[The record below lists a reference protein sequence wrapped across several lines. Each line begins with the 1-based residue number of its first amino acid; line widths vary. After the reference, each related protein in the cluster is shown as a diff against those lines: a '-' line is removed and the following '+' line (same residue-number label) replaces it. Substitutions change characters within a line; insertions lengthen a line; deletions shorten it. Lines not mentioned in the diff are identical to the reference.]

1 MGAVRK
7 MIVLLTRP
15 HDDPLSV
22 EFEVEYLPEAEIE
35 ILPPHQSRPPKV
47 KDYKLPEPILVY
59 KNKRAGYRIWDE
71 IKKEDGTSWDGGDI
85 AKVVPSGNG
94 AGVDVYINM
103 DADVL
108 RNFLRQ
114 QKVTDQRRD
123 FVKRSWETA
132 VFLNS
137 MVIYNDLA
145 KTERGEMVS
154 EIMKSV
160 SKIILDLMCNDTFL
174 KELEKSD

>member
-1 MGAVRK
+1 
-7 MIVLLTRP
+7 LQ
-15 HDDPLSV
+15 
-22 EFEVEYLPEAEIE
+22 
-35 ILPPHQSRPPKV
+35 ILKPPKV
-47 KDYKLPEPILVY
+47 KGYKLPEPMLVY
-59 KNKRAGYRIWDE
+59 KSKRAGYRSWNE
-71 IKKEDGTSWDGGDI
+71 IKKEDGTNWSGEDI
-85 AKVVPSGNG
+85 AKVVSSGDG

-108 RNFLRQ
+108 RTFLRQ

-137 MVIYNDLA
+137 IVIYNDLA
-145 KTERGEMVS
+145 KTEKGEMVS
-154 EIMKSV
+154 DVMKSV

>member
-1 MGAVRK
+1 
-7 MIVLLTRP
+7 L
-15 HDDPLSV
+15 
-22 EFEVEYLPEAEIE
+22 
-35 ILPPHQSRPPKV
+35 
-47 KDYKLPEPILVY
+47 
-59 KNKRAGYRIWDE
+59 KR
-71 IKKEDGTSWDGGDI
+71 EDGTGWDGGDI

-114 QKVTDQRRD
+114 QKVTERRRD

-137 MVIYNDLA
+137 MVLYNDLA
-145 KTERGEMVS
+145 KTEKGEMVP